1 MPLHAYPLHPPGARR
16 YGGHYQRSALRASVR
31 IAASLREPAKPSGP
45 VTVTELSARGC
56 RILTRQRLAPG
67 TIVWLRLP
75 GLESWYATVVWA
87 AGGAAGLDFE
97 RPFHPAVADKLI
109 DAYRTAFPL
118 REWTAEMRRRFG

>member
-1 MPLHAYPLHPPGARR
+1 MNAYPLHQPGTRL
-16 YGGHYQRSALRASVR
+16 YGGHYQRSTPRASVR

-45 VTVTELSARGC
+45 VTVTDLSARGC

-67 TIVWLRLP
+67 TITWLRLP
-75 GLESWYATVVWA
+75 GLESWYATVVWG
-87 AGGAAGLDFE
+87 AGGAAGLDFD

-109 DAYRTAFPL
+109 DTYRTAFPL

>member
-1 MPLHAYPLHPPGARR
+1 MPLRAYPPHRPGIRR
-16 YGGHYQRSALRASVR
+16 YRGHYHRGTPRASVR

-45 VTVTELSARGC
+45 VTVTDLSARGC

-67 TIVWLRLP
+67 TTTWLRLP
-75 GLESWYATVVWA
+75 GLESWCATVVWA
-87 AGGAAGLDFE
+87 AGGAVGLDFD

-109 DAYRTAFPL
+109 HEYRTAFPL

>member
-16 YGGHYQRSALRASVR
+16 YGGHYQRGAPRASVR
-31 IAASLREPAKPSGP
+31 IAASLRVPAKPSGP
-45 VTVTELSARGC
+45 VTVTDLSARGC
-56 RILTRQRLAPG
+56 RILTRQRLAPDM
-67 TIVWLRLP
+67 IVWLRLP

-87 AGGAAGLDFE
+87 AAGAAGLDFE
-97 RPFHPAVADKLI
+97 RPFHPAVVDKLI